1 MCATHEWK
9 EVDLQSSEYICI
21 NSCDVDLSGNLFIGT
36 TGHGVYFIDK
46 YNFSVTSSDPL
57 GNSLKRPNLTNVHS
71 VYVDKKS
78 GTFWVGLFNQGLAYF
93 HPSMNNFILYDSN
106 RLKGNWANE
115 DVLCMLEMEDASLL
129 LGTDQGL
136 YQLSSDRKSVSCP
149 YKELSTQSFR
159 VAFRD
164 RKGRIWLGTY
174 PEGLYCINQGKL
186 FHYKFPA
193 RKGMEVNAIRAIVED
208 EQGNLWVSVVGGVGL
223 FDPHTGELKLLRDR
237 YPELAQFRIA
247 NALILEP
254 SGRLVVGADNGIYF
268 YDIKKDSLYIPGHAK
283 ENDPF
288 QILAGEK
295 YNCMLNDSRGL
306 LWMGTQYGIK
316 VLSPDRKIDV
326 LGEEHGFENLTIQA
340 MQEDYNNEVWIT
352 TINALYKVS
361 VAKEGGQNEYSVVC
375 LDRNYSQNW
384 NDLYEFCSMR
394 TRKGELC
401 FGRMDGFYLFSP
413 ENVVFTPCVMPPLFI
428 GFRLFNEPVLCGE
441 EYHGRVLFPQSIDKV
456 RSVTLNY
463 DENFLTFDF
472 SSLNFVNPSQ
482 TYFRY
487 RLKGADKKW
496 NEIVSDK
503 GQGSVVYNNLPPGE
517 YTFYVMSAGNDHV
530 WSPESVFWVTIRP
543 PFWATGWAFAF
554 YFLCLIGVSVLGVRY
569 VYRKNNQ
576 KLIRLKAQQA
586 AQQKE
591 ELNQL

>member
-1 MCATHEWK
+1 
-9 EVDLQSSEYICI
+9 
-21 NSCDVDLSGNLFIGT
+21 
-36 TGHGVYFIDK
+36 
-46 YNFSVTSSDPL
+46 
-57 GNSLKRPNLTNVHS
+57 
-71 VYVDKKS
+71 
-78 GTFWVGLFNQGLAYF
+78 
-93 HPSMNNFILYDSN
+93 MNNFILYDSN

-361 VAKEGGQNEYSVVC
+361 VAKEGGQNEYTVVC
-375 LDRNYSQNW
+375 LDRNHSREW
-384 NDLYEFCSMR
+384 DDLYEFCSMR

-413 ENVVFTPCVMPPLFI
+413 ENVVFTPCVISPLFT
-428 GFRLFNEPVLCGE
+428 GFRLFNESVSCGE
-441 EYHGRVLFPQSIDKV
+441 EYHGRVLFTQSIDKV

-487 RLKGADKKW
+487 RLEGADKKW

-503 GQGSVVYNNLPPGE
+503 GQGSVVYNNLLPGE
-517 YTFYVMSAGNDHV
+517 YTFHVMSAGNDHV
-530 WSPESVFWVTIRP
+530 WSPESIFQVTILP
-543 PFWATGWAFAF
+543 PFWATGWAFVL
-554 YFLCLIGVSVLGVRY
+554 YFLCLIGVVILGVRY

-576 KLIRLKAQQA
+576 KLIRLKEQQA
-586 AQQKE
+586 AQQKR
-591 ELNQL
+591 N